1 VPSRSTERTLWI
13 WEALLRGISARIG
26 QGRSSVSPHR
36 RSSSVADGAWG
47 QTVRAFSDGRDRGG
61 VVVRFRSHGSSC
73 IHRHTIVQ
81 AFAQV
86 EYESLRGAI
95 AERLATGSLPPDE
108 AYWWTRI
115 LSAEAVMRLSH
126 RCTRQE
132 SSPDRRAGLIA
143 GASLPRCHPETTD
156 QFLHRVDAEW
166 CGQSCRRRLVAL
178 KPNSSTRRRFPRIGL
193 RWPTCAARCEMSN
206 VKTMKMLAFLP
217 FVLLMTGCA
226 SPKPVPHAPQA
237 VQTQRVGFDPAV
249 SGGSSRYSAVVEPEA
264 EVPLSFRIP
273 GYVIA
278 LQQGAPGDVAGRCR

>member
-95 AERLATGSLPPDE
+95 AERLATALSS
-108 AYWWTRI
+108 YWT
-115 LSAEAVMRLSH
+115 
-126 RCTRQE
+126 
-132 SSPDRRAGLIA
+132 
-143 GASLPRCHPETTD
+143 
-156 QFLHRVDAEW
+156 
-166 CGQSCRRRLVAL
+166 AL
-178 KPNSSTRRRFPRIGL
+178 
-193 RWPTCAARCEMSN
+193 
-206 VKTMKMLAFLP
+206 
-217 FVLLMTGCA
+217 
-226 SPKPVPHAPQA
+226 
-237 VQTQRVGFDPAV
+237 
-249 SGGSSRYSAVVEPEA
+249 
-264 EVPLSFRIP
+264 P

-278 LQQGAPGDVAGRCR
+278 LQQVRGEMAGCAKSRKATGSAKAPSWSASARPNTKTGCAATSQAAAAEAHAQKAQLDFDRATRLYASQSMTKADFDAAHAQYDATRGQRPKPSVTPRCEPCSSTGELRVDSRVHGSACCSRRGTSRDAWP